1 MLSPLKVLTYMSLL
15 SSSFAY
21 PKGANNTKKVTKPLK
36 MTINQPGISNLDT
49 DMCSIETQL
58 FNEKE
63 KKNKLPV
70 EITRKICITGL
81 STMVYPYCYLQ

>member
-1 MLSPLKVLTYMSLL
+1 MSLL

-63 KKNKLPV
+63 KNKLPV
-70 EITRKICITGL
+70 KLLEKFVL
-81 STMVYPYCYLQ
+81 LAYQQWYYPYCYLQ